1 MFKLD
6 LYGGSI
12 FKGKNLM
19 RSSFSWSWL
28 RPNKFIFENSANC
41 VFSVDFLS
49 LVLTIDFLLA
59 TFGVMGSPYYD
70 LLSSRLL
77 IGILLFLFAGDM
89 ESITC

>member
-6 LYGGSI
+6 LCGGSI

-19 RSSFSWSWL
+19 RSSFSWL

-41 VFSVDFLS
+41 AFSVDFQS
-49 LVLTIDFLLA
+49 LVLTTDFLLA
-59 TFGVMGSPYYD
+59 TFGVMGSPFYD